1 MTLLFLTADLVSIS
15 NREYV
20 YRKRVKKSEKKLP
33 IDKQKLIVYLFEA
46 ASSDVLQGIKVSRRR
61 RRLFKI
67 VMRAF

>member
-1 MTLLFLTADLVSIS
+1 MFI
-15 NREYV
+15 